1 MNLTEKL
8 RQGYAPGVPYFT
20 DSGSTLI
27 CDFLFDT
34 AAYYP
39 KRVALDFLSQQTTY
53 EELVHQVRQAASVL
67 RDSGVKQ
74 GDHVALIMP
83 NCPQHVVAVFAI
95 ALVGAVSVEHNP
107 LAPEEELKGE
117 FDRHKSKTVVA
128 WQNTIEKLGFLGS
141 DVQIFGV
148 NLAYAL
154 SRTTRMLL
162 RLPLKS
168 VKEKKKI
175 LGADVPDFV
184 RSWDHE
190 VREAQ
195 PWMGDATV
203 GAEEPALMLHTS
215 GTTGTPKAA
224 VLTHRNLSSNVFQA
238 IAWVP
243 PLRAGAEVFYAIL
256 PFFHA
261 YGFTVT
267 LLAGVRLGATIAIF
281 PKFDVSQVLLSQKR
295 LPCTFFVG
303 VPPMFDRLLAEA
315 PHLNVDFTSIQYTIS
330 GAMPLSEEVSKRWEE
345 ATTGYLVEG
354 YGMTEASP
362 IILGSPMSY
371 DRIPGALGI
380 PWPSTEVRIV
390 DPKNPEVDV
399 EEGQIG
405 ELLARGPQ
413 VFGGYLDNP
422 EETAL
427 VLRDGWLFTGDLVQV
442 RDGFIFMEDRR
453 KELILSGGFNVY
465 PTQVEDVVRSMPG
478 VADVAVVG
486 MPGGNKGEEVVAAL
500 VLEGG
505 ASVTLADVR
514 EWAEKSLAHYAL
526 PRQVVVLQELPK
538 SQIGK
543 VMRRSVQQQITELQS
558 GLDARFPTL
567 RASATEFGE
576 QVGQA
581 AAAVKESVAQAR
593 VEASERTSAF
603 MWSSIGSD
611 GAGKGVGKESEDS
624 EPKETAK
631 LPEEPEGESK
641 PQG

>member
-330 GAMPLSEEVSKRWEE
+330 GAMPLSEELSKRWEE

-465 PTQVEDVVRSMPG
+465 PTQVEDVVRSMRG

-593 VEASERTSAF
+593 VEASERASAF